1 MSGPLTSSVGML
13 KLNYQKQGSH
23 ECNYYCVTT
32 NTKTVS
38 IYVAVI

>member
-1 MSGPLTSSVGML
+1 MSGPLTSSVGMFTKI
-13 KLNYQKQGSH
+13 KLKQGSY

-32 NTKTVS
+32 NAKTVS